1 MAGILQTKVRASQA
15 WARPGQVTKGS
26 HSYYMDA
33 DGIVVDDKVRV
44 GCFVK
49 QKTTSAKDYR
59 EVVGASDVA
68 VTSGDK
74 IVGIVIIPPFKVG
87 NEMSDTINK
96 GENIKICTKGSVAIE
111 AKSTANYG
119 QYVFLKDADGSL
131 VFNDTDTLASHTFTG
146 WRVTRPTSTSVTDP
160 EIIEVTS
167 I

>member
-1 MAGILQTKVRASQA
+1 MAGILQTEVRASQA

-33 DGIVVDDKVRV
+33 DGIVVDNNVCV

-49 QKTTSAKDYR
+49 QKTGAKDYR
-59 EVVGASDVA
+59 EVVGASGVA
-68 VTSGDK
+68 VTGGDK

-87 NEMSDTINK
+87 NEMSDIVNQ
-96 GENIKICTKGSVAIE
+96 GENIKICTKGSVAILTE
-111 AKSTANYG
+111 TKANYG

-146 WRVTRPTSTSVTDP
+146 WRVTRPTSSSVSDP
-160 EIIEVTS
+160 EVIEVTS